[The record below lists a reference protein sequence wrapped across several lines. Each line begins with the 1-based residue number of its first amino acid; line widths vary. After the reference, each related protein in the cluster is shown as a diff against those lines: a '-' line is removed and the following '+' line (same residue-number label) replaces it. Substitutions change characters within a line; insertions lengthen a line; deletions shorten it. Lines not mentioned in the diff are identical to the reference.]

1 MLPGPAALPGG
12 LLNDIRNPPAPLRPV
27 PVFFVNRATGTLPIR
42 SHGYVMAGD
51 PGRGRNSGAVF
62 YGVGGDPKRGGVDV
76 DKSFQKK
83 VESRSWFKH
92 KFSSDIRSTVSGMRG
107 ASYST
112 KEEFHEAYRDA
123 RGTRGAASSSQ
134 IDKEVSR
141 LHRLVPKDKMEMWP
155 KPPNGP
161 RDAHP
166 NTAEAD
172 VRAFENFRPTRGFNR
187 VALQPVPN
195 VRSIDLLEQRQQ
207 FSLQQRYLDEQHG
220 RVGDGLPHAE
230 LRPPQQ
236 REGQRLRSANLAA
249 STPTFQRLPPLRS
262 ATVANCNAGAASL
275 LQSAMDR
282 FPNVEERGR
291 VQNASIFGL
300 GYGHRMRMWDPVRN
314 QNQVRHGPALPPIAP
329 MPAPP
334 QAPIPAFNAALGA
347 AVLGARERRRE
358 LQAQRPGLG
367 PSTPPP
373 AQPPSLGNRALGM
386 LVRSAR
392 ANRQ

>member
-1 MLPGPAALPGG
+1 
-12 LLNDIRNPPAPLRPV
+12 V
-27 PVFFVNRATGTLPIR
+27 PVFFVNRATGVLPSR
-42 SHGYVMAGD
+42 SHGYVMVGD

-92 KFSSDIRSTVSGMRG
+92 KYSSEIRSTISGMRG
-107 ASYST
+107 TSYST

-123 RGTRGAASSSQ
+123 RNARGGASSSQ

-141 LHRLVPKDKMEMWP
+141 LHRLVPKNKMEMWP

-161 RDAHP
+161 LEAHP

-172 VRAFENFRPTRGFNR
+172 VRAFENYRPTRGFNP
-187 VALQPVPN
+187 VALRPVPN

-207 FSLQQRYLDEQHG
+207 FSLHQRYLDEQHG
-220 RVGDGLPHAE
+220 RVGDGLPHPR
-230 LRPPQQ
+230 LRPPEQ

-262 ATVANCNAGAASL
+262 ETVANCNAGAASL

-282 FPNVEERGR
+282 FPNEQQRGQ
-291 VQNASIFGL
+291 VQNASILGL
-300 GYGHRMRMWDPVRN
+300 GYQHRMRMWDPVRN
-314 QNQVRHGPALPPIAP
+314 QLHGPALPPVAP

-334 QAPIPAFNAALGA
+334 QAPALPFNAVLGA

-358 LQAQRPGLG
+358 LQAQRPGLA
-367 PSTPPP
+367 PSAPPP
-373 AQPPSLGNRALGM
+373 AQPPSAQNLALGM

-392 ANRQ
+392 ANRQRQP